1 MKIKT
6 LLKLFVNWLLTDKMQ
21 AKIIVYLFGFLAIIS
36 LIASF
41 FNPIHL
47 LFLIGCV
54 VMDVFG
60 INDLKRINKK

>member
-1 MKIKT
+1 
-6 LLKLFVNWLLTDKMQ
+6 MQ
-21 AKIIVYLFGFLAIIS
+21 AKMIVYLFGFLAIIC

-47 LFLIGCV
+47 LFLVGCV
-54 VMDVFG
+54 VMVVFG